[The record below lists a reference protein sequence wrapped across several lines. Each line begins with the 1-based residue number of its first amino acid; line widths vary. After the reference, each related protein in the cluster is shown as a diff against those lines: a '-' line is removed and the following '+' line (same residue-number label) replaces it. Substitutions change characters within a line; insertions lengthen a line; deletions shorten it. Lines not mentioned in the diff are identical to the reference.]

1 MNIPEMKL
9 EDSAASSMADRGII
23 PGGEDLNVFIWPGHD
38 FRDLEVLDNL
48 PNVRQVVATSP
59 GYLGFN
65 DHYSSDTLIR
75 DSKTSHELVEHFH
88 EEYGESV
95 FDFEYGHAV
104 MEDFSESEVLET
116 EEKIEKI
123 RRLGET
129 SNKALKDDGRA
140 VYNLNSMSHGIV
152 NEVKDDS
159 FSVADYQQGHGAL
172 FKEVLEDEYFENV
185 RWTDEITGDNYH
197 SDTVFVIADNPLKN
211 IK

>member
-9 EDSAASSMADRGII
+9 EDSAASSMADIGLI
-23 PGGEDLNVFIWPGHD
+23 PGGEDLNMFIWPGHD

-59 GYLGFN
+59 GYLEFN

-75 DSKTSHELVEHFH
+75 GSKTSHELVEQFY
-88 EEYGESV
+88 EEYGEGV
-95 FDFEYGHAV
+95 FDFEHGHAV

-140 VYNLNSMSHGIV
+140 VYNLNSMSHGVV